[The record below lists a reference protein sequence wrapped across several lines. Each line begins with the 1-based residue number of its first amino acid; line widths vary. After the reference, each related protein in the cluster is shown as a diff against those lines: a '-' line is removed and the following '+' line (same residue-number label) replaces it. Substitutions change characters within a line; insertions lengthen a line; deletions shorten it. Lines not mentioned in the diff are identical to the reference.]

1 MVQDLIKMQNTEVK
15 KAQGTSTVTV
25 LRRRAMKQSRTPA
38 RRFDVLIADQ
48 EAVFRLGL
56 RGILDGERTLRVV
69 GEAEN
74 DVQAV
79 HMARQLKPDL
89 IFLQAEMIPQDKDS
103 DLLQRLHNASPG
115 CKVVVTAAGLA
126 NGDHLRYIKFGA
138 SGVILKATEPGL
150 FVKCVH
156 KVVEGE
162 IWLGK
167 RQVADVANEIGS
179 APLPLPRP
187 VDTLTPREKTIISY
201 LVQGWRNREIAEQ
214 LDISEQTVK
223 NHLRAA
229 YDKVGVSDR
238 LELVLYVLHQRL
250 DLPSATPKAVNQN

>member
-1 MVQDLIKMQNTEVK
+1 MQQSEIRKT
-15 KAQGTSTVTV
+15 QRSSTVTV
-25 LRRRAMKQSRTPA
+25 LRRRTTKEGRSPA
-38 RRFDVLIADQ
+38 RKINVLIADR

-56 RGILDGERTLRVV
+56 RRILGMELAFRVL

-74 DVQAV
+74 EVQTI

-89 IFLQAEMIPQDKDS
+89 IFLQAEVMPREAES
-103 DLLQRLHNASPG
+103 DLPERLRSASPG
-115 CKVVVTAAGLA
+115 CRIVVTAASLP
-126 NGDHLRYIKFGA
+126 DSEHMRYIKSGA
-138 SGVILKATEPGL
+138 SGVILKSADPAL

-156 KVVEGE
+156 KVMQGE
-162 IWLGK
+162 IWLAK
-167 RQVADVANEIGS
+167 RQVAEIAQEIGN
-179 APLPLPRP
+179 APLTLPRP

-201 LVQGWRNREIAEQ
+201 LVQGWRNREIAER
-214 LDISEQTVK
+214 LEISEQTVK

-250 DLPSATPKAVNQN
+250 ELPSTVAKAVNQN